1 MKIQIITIGL
11 KIKIFIVLISFILMG
26 CPKEQ
31 SLAYKAE
38 IKNMS
43 SSNLFVTRK
52 SEGYNPD
59 NDLSGLA
66 FEIVSGLGENLGIR
80 ELKTDNPVVDFLKG
94 WGGNNRFRIYKNDT
108 LLVDWRG
115 PAYSG
120 EEEDHNFY
128 NINAWEVDDTPKSFD
143 VIYTITFTIYPED
156 LKQDETI
163 TKHDEKIN

>member
-1 MKIQIITIGL
+1 MIKLMRFTNTQITMIGL
-11 KIKIFIVLISFILMG
+11 RIKVFTVFLGFILMG
-26 CPKEQ
+26 CPKDE

-43 SSNLFVTRK
+43 SANLFVTRK
-52 SEGYNPD
+52 IDGFNPND
-59 NDLSGLA
+59 DLSGLT
-66 FEIVSGLGENLGIR
+66 FEIVSGLGKNLGLR
-80 ELKTDNPVVDFLKG
+80 ELETDNPVTDFLEG

-143 VIYTITFTIYPED
+143 VIYTITFTINPED
-156 LKQDETI
+156 LKQDET
-163 TKHDEKIN
+163 D